1 METER
6 KGNGREIEKENN
18 IDKKI
23 NADLIGDQFID
34 NLIVLVQCFSSL
46 SDKQVRQ
53 FLTNPENQDIL
64 NTCRAKLIYRY
75 YSVVGEIRKD
85 KRKLSAKDFRT
96 NRRKY
101 IKKLLTPLHK
111 LTKLNPSIYFDTA
124 PFGPFIPEWIWLDRE
139 INRDNL
145 IYDRQNY
152 HIDLPEKSRH
162 FDPYVRNV
170 YIHSKRTSIS
180 KIYEECL
187 PTVTKDTIKSKDLL
201 NQILVCFTIKR
212 ALNGDK
218 KAIEK
223 LHKLYEDTAINIAT
237 KMAYKRGLRDHIED
251 IKQEAE
257 ILLRLIISGFSPE
270 EIVNY
275 LQSDEKDQLLPLWIE
290 KFYFWYLSEYIPQEI
305 RKIQKCPEK
314 YVPKRIQRIM
324 KLPAD
329 VCGLKFVP
337 ILLNVYTPIQ
347 YNTSFKDTPKRVMR
361 FNSYSF
367 RPNKDTNLTTW
378 LFGTGRG
385 DMKSKLRQLI
395 SKSIDDYWK
404 MKKEIPHELIEGKE
418 DLNYRPLRLKT
429 GFVCKQCKQN
439 VLAYKQPN
447 KCAEH
452 DENQKIPIKRGRVGK
467 KDKTSLDEKTL
478 EMARNKLMESNIFKR
493 NKKRCIEIVIQKLKG
508 IGHNRHDFSYDSIAK
523 KYNLTKRQVIN
534 ICNKAKTP

>member
-6 KGNGREIEKENN
+6 KGNGKEIEKENN

-23 NADLIGDQFID
+23 NADLIDDQFID
-34 NLIVLVQCFSSL
+34 NLLQYFSSL
-46 SDKQVRQ
+46 PDKQVRQ
-53 FLTNPENQDIL
+53 FLTNPVIQDVL
-64 NTCRAKLIYRY
+64 NECRAKLIYRY

-111 LTKLNPSIYFDTA
+111 LTKLKPSIYIDTA
-124 PFGPFIPEWIWLDRE
+124 PLGPFIPEWIRLDRE

-152 HIDLPEKSRH
+152 HIDFPEKGRH
-162 FDPYVRNV
+162 FDPYVKNV

-180 KIYEECL
+180 KIYEEWL

-212 ALNGDK
+212 ALNRDK

-223 LHKLYEDTAINIAT
+223 LCKLYEDIAIKIAA
-237 KMAYKRGLRDHIED
+237 KMAYSRKIQDYIKD
-251 IKQEAE
+251 IKQDAK

-270 EIVNY
+270 EIVNC
-275 LQSDEKDQLLPLWIE
+275 LLSDEKDQLLPLWIE

-305 RKIQKCPEK
+305 RKIQKCPKK

-347 YNTSFKDTPKRVMR
+347 YNTFFEGTPKRVMR

-367 RPNKDTNLTTW
+367 IPNKNTNLTTW

-395 SKSIDDYWK
+395 SKSIYDYWK
-404 MKKEIPHELIEGKE
+404 MKKGIPHELIEGKE
-418 DLNYRPLRLKT
+418 DLNYKLLRFKT

-439 VLAYKQPN
+439 VLAYEQPK
-447 KCAEH
+447 KCVEH
-452 DENQKIPIKRGRVGK
+452 DENREIPIKRKRAGK
-467 KDKTSLDEKTL
+467 KDKTPLDEETL

-508 IGHNRHDFSYDSIAK
+508 IGRNRHDFSYDSIAK

-534 ICNKAKTP
+534 ICNKAKTS